1 MTRKRVRQT
10 VIDQFS
16 LRLYGES
23 PRDVWIAAALRPLG
37 TGMLRAVMIEALYEG
52 LHVLQK
58 KGWNLGEQVQ
68 VERAFDEN
76 LAATLEKDQPQ
87 SPDSIPKPTPEITA
101 DELEYRAKI
110 KAAMNR

>member
-37 TGMLRAVMIEALYEG
+37 TGMLRAVMIEALFEG

-68 VERAFDEN
+68 VERATTTV
-76 LAATLEKDQPQ
+76 ATRQK
-87 SPDSIPKPTPEITA
+87 TPGDNVT
-101 DELEYRAKI
+101 KI
-110 KAAMNR
+110 GLD

>member
-37 TGMLRAVMIEALYEG
+37 TGMLRAIMIEALYEG

-68 VERAFDEN
+68 VERATATVAARQKTPGEN
-76 LAATLEKDQPQ
+76 VT
-87 SPDSIPKPTPEITA
+87 
-101 DELEYRAKI
+101 KI
-110 KAAMNR
+110 GLD